1 MAICDWFTIDYVRQ
15 LSGLANL
22 TDLTQLSAGKH
33 FVNIQ
38 QELDGFLRL
47 SNTQEVADAD
57 AKIAELVEKHIEEE
71 EVRYTEMEKQL
82 KFYEKEF
89 NINPLSWGRKKKR
102 K

>member
-1 MAICDWFTIDYVRQ
+1 MLVYGYWNMVTRIT
-15 LSGLANL
+15 NL
-22 TDLTQLSAGKH
+22 
-33 FVNIQ
+33 
-38 QELDGFLRL
+38 E
-47 SNTQEVADAD
+47 QEVADAD